1 MKMYLPNQ
9 SAFGSLTKSKKKKRK
24 KKNGKGTT
32 PSPHSINGYHRRSDA
47 SSKSEPDEKDEA
59 FSNLPQEDIRFVLP
73 RQPNSSSSKQIPFL
87 LPGQKQFLSRTGD
100 DNEASQNEGTEQLEV
115 STTTN
120 VDESIDDIFGHP
132 TKKKK
137 KTKSKEASVTSK
149 LKTEAKEVLSEK
161 PKAKELKKQ
170 DSEQKCTE
178 RSKSNSN
185 LKHEGETNG
194 ATQTDESND
203 KMILARSV
211 QDAVNDK
218 VGRRPRANSTD
229 GELNLPQ
236 HGLCDE
242 RSVQLSHRWDL
253 NRLYNC
259 NGSQKVA
266 PPRGLLNLGNTCFL
280 NATLQCLVYMP
291 SFCQSIIELPPSCY
305 ESKNGGTQRHG
316 QRITMMMRSF
326 LRVAHGITQR
336 EKNEPPKTKAFAP
349 KNIFKA
355 ITSCKINGHRF
366 RAGRQEDAHEL
377 LGKYSRRVSF
387 HLTLYIFIPQL
398 HYCFMQRIVHLL
410 DAMHE
415 GELLAAGINPNLSG
429 WRDKLPIPR
438 LDETTFVHRI
448 FGGYFRSQ
456 LKCNKCGYKSN
467 TYDPFLDLALEIS
480 KKQINSLSS
489 AFKEFTRREKLDSNN
504 QWKCSGCKKHVC
516 PTKHLSV
523 FRPPLTLC
531 IHLKRFGFG
540 NDGFHGSNHFF
551 HRSSKGLNMMGSRG
565 SKISKRIEFPAQ
577 LSLPLSDGRVC
588 DYTLTGI
595 IVHVGG
601 TATSGHYT
609 SYVKQPGASS
619 KQRWHHM
626 DDSFVTE
633 VSEKTVLKQRDA
645 YVLFYTRKE
654 VKLEF
659 PQPPS
664 REKVSRNGVKE
675 QQPESL
681 SKGVK
686 KEPPLGDKQQIPSE
700 EPNRKK
706 PRLIPPPSPG
716 SEPSAMKHLNEANS
730 SSSDSSSSDSSSER
744 GMLSDVKKSL
754 KFAPKQVTESPT
766 KLPKQSKQE
775 KTMKGNNVEVIL
787 SRGKKR
793 KAWKPPEAMK
803 LSSGA
808 DNLLLGNITVGN
820 WDSDDKPNSLR
831 DVAAK
836 EMESKA
842 RSRKRKMHLDRWD
855 AAIDEGRTKK
865 VKDKSNQEELRKNMK
880 LTSDNFQ
887 RIQRD
892 MQTMSAG
899 RAKGYRSNK
908 DSEGRVSSFK
918 KKKRNSMKR

>member
-9 SAFGSLTKSKKKKRK
+9 SAFGSLTKSKKKKKK
-24 KKNGKGTT
+24 KKNGKGST
-32 PSPHSINGYHRRSDA
+32 PSPHSINGYHRTDA
-47 SSKSEPDEKDEA
+47 SPKSEPDGKDEA
-59 FSNLPQEDIRFVLP
+59 FSNLPQEDVRFVLP
-73 RQPNSSSSKQIPFL
+73 RQPNAQSSKQIPFL
-87 LPGQKQFLSRTGD
+87 LPGQKELLNKKEN
-100 DNEASQNEGTEQLEV
+100 DNDASQNEETQQLEV
-115 STTTN
+115 STSTTTN
-120 VDESIDDIFGHP
+120 ADESIDDIFGHS
-132 TKKKK
+132 TKK
-137 KTKSKEASVTSK
+137 KTKSKEATVASK
-149 LKTEAKEVLSEK
+149 LKTAAKEVLAEK
-161 PKAKELKKQ
+161 SKELKKQ
-170 DSEQKCTE
+170 DSEQKSSE
-178 RSKSNSN
+178 RSKANSN
-185 LKHEGETNG
+185 NLNHEGETNG
-194 ATQTDESND
+194 AIETEESND

-211 QDAVNDK
+211 KDAVNDK
-218 VGRRPRANSTD
+218 IGRRPRANSTD

-280 NATLQCLVYMP
+280 NATLQCLGYMP
-291 SFCQSIIELPPSCY
+291 SFCQSIIDLPPSCY

-326 LRVAHGITQR
+326 LRVAHGIIQR

-377 LGKYSRRVSF
+377 LGKYNRRAAF
-387 HLTLYIFIPQL
+387 HPILYIFIPQL
-398 HYCFMQRIVHLL
+398 RYRFMQCIVHLL

-489 AFKEFTRREKLDSNN
+489 AFKEFTRKEKLDSNN

-551 HRSSKGLNMMGSRG
+551 HRSSKGLNMMGNRG

-609 SYVKQPGASS
+609 SYVKQPGSSS
-619 KQRWHHM
+619 KLWHHM

-664 REKVSRNGVKE
+664 REKVSRNGLKE

-681 SKGVK
+681 SIGAKKGS
-686 KEPPLGDKQQIPSE
+686 PHDDNQQSHNE

-716 SEPSAMKHLNEANS
+716 SEPSAMKRLNEANS
-730 SSSDSSSSDSSSER
+730 NSSDTSSSDSLSEKE
-744 GMLSDVKKSL
+744 MLSDVKKSL
-754 KFAPKQVTESPT
+754 KFAPKQVAESPA
-766 KLPKQSKQE
+766 KPPKQIKQE

-803 LSSGA
+803 VSSGA

-820 WDSDDKPNSLR
+820 WDSEDKSNSLR

-865 VKDKSNQEELRKNMK
+865 VKDKGNQEELRKSMK
-880 LTSDNFQ
+880 QTSDNFQ

-918 KKKRNSMKR
+918 KKKRKSMKR

>member
-1 MKMYLPNQ
+1 MFLSNQ
-9 SAFGSLTKSKKKKRK
+9 SSFGSLTKSKKKKRK
-24 KKNGKGTT
+24 KNKGSK
-32 PSPHSINGYHRRSDA
+32 PSSHQINGFHRSSDA
-47 SSKSEPDEKDEA
+47 NLISEPDGKDA
-59 FSNLPQEDIRFVLP
+59 FSNLPQEDVRFVLP

-87 LPGQKQFLSRTGD
+87 LPGQKQLLIIKD
-100 DNEASQNEGTEQLEV
+100 DVNDASLNEGTHHLEV

-120 VDESIDDIFGHP
+120 VDESIDDIFGHS
-132 TKKKK
+132 TKKKS
-137 KTKSKEASVTSK
+137 KSKEATVASN
-149 LKTEAKEVLSEK
+149 LKAGDKETLSEK
-161 PKAKELKKQ
+161 SKESKKR
-170 DSEQKCTE
+170 DSEQKCNE
-178 RSKSNSN
+178 KSKPNSN
-185 LKHEGETNG
+185 LKNEGETKNG
-194 ATQTDESND
+194 VIHTEESND

-242 RSVQLSHRWDL
+242 RSVQLSHKWDL

-259 NGSQKVA
+259 DGSHKVA
-266 PPRGLLNLGNTCFL
+266 PPRGLVNLGNTCFL

-291 SFCQSIIELPPSCY
+291 SFCQSIIDLPPSCY
-305 ESKNGGTQRHG
+305 DSKNGGTLRHG
-316 QRITMMMRSF
+316 QRITMMMRSI
-326 LRVAHGITQR
+326 LRIAHGITQR
-336 EKNEPPKTKAFAP
+336 EKNDPPKTNAFAP
-349 KNIFKA
+349 KSIFKA
-355 ITSCKINGHRF
+355 ITSCRINGHRF

-377 LGKYSRRVSF
+377 LGKYTGAFLLISF
-387 HLTLYIFIPQL
+387 CAFAFPQL
-398 HYCFMQRIVHLL
+398 QYCFITQIVHLL

-415 GELLAAGINPNLSG
+415 GELFAAGINPNMSG

-480 KKQINSLSS
+480 KKHIGSLSS
-489 AFKEFTRREKLDSNN
+489 AFKEFTRREKLDSDN

-540 NDGFHGSNHFF
+540 IDGFHGSNHFF

-609 SYVKQPGASS
+609 SYVKHPGASS
-619 KQRWHHM
+619 KLWYHM

-664 REKVSRNGVKE
+664 RER
-675 QQPESL
+675 ESVA
-681 SKGVK
+681 KGAK
-686 KEPPLGDKQQIPSE
+686 KEPPLDDKQSTND

-706 PRLIPPPSPG
+706 PKLIPPPSPG
-716 SEPSAMKHLNEANS
+716 SEPSAMKHLNEANA
-730 SSSDSSSSDSSSER
+730 SSSDTSTSDSSSE
-744 GMLSDVKKSL
+744 LSDVKKSL
-754 KFAPKQVTESPT
+754 KFAPKQMVESPA
-766 KLPKQSKQE
+766 KPQKQSKQE

-793 KAWKPPEAMK
+793 KAWKPPEATK
-803 LSSGA
+803 LSSA
-808 DNLLLGNITVGN
+808 VDNLLLGNISVGN
-820 WDSDDKPNSLR
+820 WDSEEKPNSLR

-836 EMESKA
+836 EMESKE
-842 RSRKRKMHLDRWD
+842 RYRKRKMHLDRWD
-855 AAIDEGRTKK
+855 AAIDEGKTKK
-865 VKDKSNQEELRKNMK
+865 VKDKSNQEEVRMNMK
-880 LTSDNFQ
+880 QTSDNFQ

-892 MQTMSAG
+892 MQAMSAG
-899 RAKGYRSNK
+899 RAKGYRSSK
-908 DSEGRVSSFK
+908 DHEGRVSSFK
-918 KKKRNSMKR
+918 KKKIKSMQR

>member
-1 MKMYLPNQ
+1 LCSFSCTTFERRRSAAKMFMSNQ
-9 SAFGSLTKSKKKKRK
+9 SSFGSLTKSKKKKRK
-24 KKNGKGTT
+24 KKSKGST
-32 PSPHSINGYHRRSDA
+32 PPSQPINGFHRSDDNL
-47 SSKSEPDEKDEA
+47 KSEPDGKDEA
-59 FSNLPQEDIRFVLP
+59 FSNLPQEDIRFVFP
-73 RQPNSSSSKQIPFL
+73 RQPNSSSSKQKPFL
-87 LPGQKQFLSRTGD
+87 LPGQKQLLSRKGD
-100 DNEASQNEGTEQLEV
+100 NNDASQNEGTEQPEV
-115 STTTN
+115 STTTTAL
-120 VDESIDDIFGHP
+120 DESIDDIFGHS
-132 TKKKK
+132 TKK
-137 KTKSKEASVTSK
+137 KTKSKEA
-149 LKTEAKEVLSEK
+149 K
-161 PKAKELKKQ
+161 PKEATIASKAKTDGDKILPEKAQESKKQ
-170 DSEQKCTE
+170 DSKQK
-178 RSKSNSN
+178 RSETNEPSSN

-194 ATQTDESND
+194 AIQTEENSD

-218 VGRRPRANSTD
+218 IGRRPRANSTD

-259 NGSQKVA
+259 NGSHKVA
-266 PPRGLLNLGNTCFL
+266 PPRGLVNLGNTCFL

-291 SFCQSIIELPPSCY
+291 SFCQSIIDLPPSCY

-316 QRITMMMRSF
+316 QRITMMLRSF
-326 LRVAHGITQR
+326 LRVAHGIIQR
-336 EKNEPPKTKAFAP
+336 EKKEPPKTKAFAP

-377 LGKYSRRVSF
+377 L
-387 HLTLYIFIPQL
+387 
-398 HYCFMQRIVHLL
+398 VHLL

-415 GELLAAGINPNLSG
+415 GELFAAGINPNASG

-480 KKQINSLSS
+480 KKHIDSLIS
-489 AFKEFTRREKLDSNN
+489 AFKEFTRREKLDIDN
-504 QWKCSGCKKHVC
+504 QWKCSGCKKNVC

-540 NDGFHGSNHFF
+540 RDGFHGSNHFF
-551 HRSSKGLNMMGSRG
+551 HRSSKGLNMMGNRG

-619 KQRWHHM
+619 KLWYHM

-664 REKVSRNGVKE
+664 RERVPRNGVKE
-675 QQPESL
+675 QQPESK
-681 SKGVK
+681 SKGTK
-686 KEPPLGDKQQIPSE
+686 KEPPLDDTPQQSPNE
-700 EPNRKK
+700 EPERKK

-716 SEPSAMKHLNEANS
+716 NEPSAMKHLNERNS
-730 SSSDSSSSDSSSER
+730 SSSDTSTSSSDSSSEKNT
-744 GMLSDVKKSL
+744 LSDVKKSL
-754 KFAPKQVTESPT
+754 EFAPKQEAVPS
-766 KLPKQSKQE
+766 PKQQKQNKQE

-793 KAWKPPEAMK
+793 KAWKPPAAMK
-803 LSSGA
+803 LSSEA

-820 WDSDDKPNSLR
+820 WDSEEKPNSLR

-855 AAIDEGRTKK
+855 AAIDEGKTKK
-865 VKDKSNQEELRKNMK
+865 VKDKSNEGEMRMNMK
-880 LTSDNFQ
+880 QTSDKFQ

-892 MQTMSAG
+892 MQTMSTG
-899 RAKGYRSNK
+899 RAKGYRSKN
-908 DSEGRVSSFK
+908 DPEGRVSSFK
-918 KKKRNSMKR
+918 KKKRKSMKR